1 MDAREFQA
9 RTGASDAAIADLD
22 HYRRLLED
30 GNEVMNLVGPA
41 SLPDFWNRH
50 ALDSAQLLELA
61 REARVWADLGAGAGL
76 PGVVLAILLK
86 ETPGAK
92 VWLIDS
98 QAKRCRFLDQVVS
111 ALSLPAEVINAR
123 AESLSIKADIVTA
136 RACAP
141 LDRLLQFA
149 QPYRQKGA
157 EALFLKG
164 EKAEEEIAEARRSHR
179 FDVDVLASA
188 SDPRGR
194 ILRIRSPKRAA

>member
-164 EKAEEEIAEARRSHR
+164 ERAEDEIAEARLSHR
-179 FDVDVLASA
+179 FDVDVLPSA

>member
-1 MDAREFQA
+1 MDALEFQ
-9 RTGASDAAIADLD
+9 RLTGASDIALADLEL
-22 HYRRLLED
+22 YRQKLED
-30 GNEVMNLVGPA
+30 GNAVMNLVGPA
-41 SLPDFWNRH
+41 SLPDYWNRH
-50 ALDSAQLLELA
+50 ALDSAQLLQLA
-61 REARVWADLGAGAGL
+61 PDARIWADLGAGAGL

-86 ETPGAK
+86 DTPGAK

-98 QAKRCRFLDQVVS
+98 LAKRCRFLQEVVS
-111 ALSLPAEVINAR
+111 ALSLPAEVVNAR
-123 AESLSIKADIVTA
+123 AESLSIKADVVTA

-164 EKAEEEIAEARRSHR
+164 EKAQDEIQTARRNHR
-179 FDVDVLASA
+179 FDVEVLPSA

-194 ILRIRSPKRAA
+194 ILRIRSLQRAA